1 MKLMEMFGANLKLV
15 ELVAFKI
22 ETHERTVKK
31 AHCITNPSH
40 LLCSL
45 FKRFDVVVDDVV
57 LCFHFVDDSKG
68 LKRTRQR
75 FSYFDEQTREQT
87 REQNSSKTPT
97 RRPTSHREL
106 PRQLLECRSP

>member
-1 MKLMEMFGANLKLV
+1 
-15 ELVAFKI
+15 
-22 ETHERTVKK
+22 
-31 AHCITNPSH
+31 